1 MDLDEE
7 GTLVQRLDPLLDLDS
22 AEKLER
28 VIDGFSDGGLVGEV
42 IEAAV
47 GSGLGGEV
55 GVTLYHP
62 VHINCSMGSKMPSS
76 IQGFQYFHS
85 KHSGNTLAL
94 RRPT

>member
-7 GTLVQRLDPLLDLDS
+7 GALVQRLDLLSDLDS

-28 VIDGFSDGGLVGEV
+28 VIVGFSDGGLVGRV
-42 IEAAV
+42 IGAAV

-55 GVTLYHP
+55 GVTLYDP
-62 VHINCSMGSKMPSS
+62 VHVNSSMGSKMSSS